1 MPKFYY
7 SLGFMSGTSLDGID
21 ASIIKSDGEKFVE
34 IIDNKY
40 IKYNDKLRSKLTKI
54 VDKCTSKVK
63 FRKLSQTIRQVEKE
77 MTILHAKLFKILKK
91 KNNTLKIDL
100 IGFHGQT
107 ILHKPKK
114 GYSFQIG
121 NSKLLSKL
129 TKTKV
134 ISNFREIDIIN
145 GGQGSPLTPLYHK
158 LILLKIKSKLPAAVI
173 NIGGITNITY
183 LKNKNKIISFD
194 TGPGNCLL
202 DKWVKNNIGKNF
214 DEKGAYSKQG
224 KVNKKILKK
233 LLSDPYYKKK
243 FPKSLD
249 TKNFNLRYVNK
260 LNNMTKD
267 DLQSMLSSLGIKK
280 TSYPFLPEECKDN
293 DADRLAAIYISRKS
307 ANAIVKSKELEIREL
322 KRQVSTLQHDVSEKV
337 SIAEILNKGF
347 ENIDSESYALGAHSA
362 SKTCRVI
369 CFSDW
374 HVGVEIK
381 SSDLNSDNDY
391 NIDIVKE
398 RINKCIEYISNAD
411 ISEQDEIYIAFL
423 GDMMDGMLSNM
434 KPLMAVEH
442 DLHGIEQLVSASDII
457 IDLIYR
463 LYKLFDRR
471 MTILTVGGNHDRLTE
486 KKIQDK
492 NRLAHLVLFDRVR
505 LFFRL
510 ICQIIL

>member
-1 MPKFYY
+1 MKKY
-7 SLGFMSGTSLDGID
+7 
-21 ASIIKSDGEKFVE
+21 
-34 IIDNKY
+34 KY
-40 IKYNDKLRSKLTKI
+40 IKSHDIYIFNTKND
-54 VDKCTSKVK
+54 
-63 FRKLSQTIRQVEKE
+63 
-77 MTILHAKLFKILKK
+77 ILHIETELLTQIVYDYITVG
-91 KNNTLKIDL
+91 NN
-100 IGFHGQT
+100 
-107 ILHKPKK
+107 
-114 GYSFQIG
+114 
-121 NSKLLSKL
+121 LS
-129 TKTKV
+129 
-134 ISNFREIDIIN
+134 SDE
-145 GGQGSPLTPLYHK
+145 LY
-158 LILLKIKSKLPAAVI
+158 
-173 NIGGITNITY
+173 
-183 LKNKNKIISFD
+183 
-194 TGPGNCLL
+194 
-202 DKWVKNNIGKNF
+202 
-214 DEKGAYSKQG
+214 
-224 KVNKKILKK
+224 
-233 LLSDPYYKKK
+233 
-243 FPKSLD
+243 
-249 TKNFNLRYVNK
+249 LRYVNK

-505 LFFRL
+505 LGLKYKVPNANLTFISNNKRWYGYDLINGVRL
-510 ICQIIL
+510 IINHGDNSAKYDKIVTADLHANTDYRVLLQGHLHKREVLECNNYMGIKVPSLVGVSRFGEGDCCLVSRPGQAIVSIQNNDTLRVNAEWIDL

>member
-77 MTILHAKLFKILKK
+77 MTILHAKLFKILKR

-260 LNNMTKD
+260 LNFKD
-267 DLQSMLSSLGIKK
+267 GCATLSMLTIKSIYLAIKK
-280 TSYPFLPEECKDN
+280 LKQIPFL
-293 DADRLAAIYISRKS
+293 I
-307 ANAIVKSKELEIREL
+307 
-322 KRQVSTLQHDVSEKV
+322 
-337 SIAEILNKGF
+337 
-347 ENIDSESYALGAHSA
+347 
-362 SKTCRVI
+362 
-369 CFSDW
+369 
-374 HVGVEIK
+374 
-381 SSDLNSDNDY
+381 
-391 NIDIVKE
+391 
-398 RINKCIEYISNAD
+398 
-411 ISEQDEIYIAFL
+411 
-423 GDMMDGMLSNM
+423 
-434 KPLMAVEH
+434 
-442 DLHGIEQLVSASDII
+442 LVSGGGRKNKF
-457 IDLIYR
+457 LINNLR
-463 LYKLFDRR
+463 KLLNIPVDVIEKFNFNGDFIESQAFAYLAIRSY
-471 MTILTVGGNHDRLTE
+471 L
-486 KKIQDK
+486 KKIITLPSTTGVSK
-492 NRLAHLVLFDRVR
+492 PSSGGS
-505 LFFRL
+505 LFFN
-510 ICQIIL
+510 